1 MCWILSSITTLGL
14 IFLPRLIPPAP
25 DFDTQAILVR
35 DPLYMA
41 RVWVALIHPL
51 LVLVGA
57 LGVLAVRL
65 RDSAGS
71 ASAGFVFF
79 FLWAGT
85 EAVQQSLTL
94 VALNWTWRTEYA
106 SARDEAAREA
116 LRLYVRGFDAV
127 GDGLFFFLLI
137 AFVAANLLYLI
148 AVWGGGA
155 LQRSVSI
162 CFGLAAGLGVI
173 SLVTSFGGGILPA
186 GVMGILYPTIQ
197 PAGRFLTGLWLLRQA
212 SGR

>member
-1 MCWILSSITTLGL
+1 LGL
-14 IFLPRLIPPAP
+14 IFLPRLIPEAA
-25 DFDTQAILVR
+25 DLDAQAALVR
-35 DPLYMA
+35 NPFYMA

-65 RDSAGS
+65 KDSAGC

-79 FLWAGT
+79 LLWAGT

-94 VALNWTWRTEYA
+94 VALNWTWRSEYLA
-106 SARDEAAREA
+106 TSDAAARDA
-116 LRLYVRGFDAV
+116 LRLYARGFDAV
-127 GDGLFFFLLI
+127 WDGLFFFLLI
-137 AFVAANLLYLI
+137 AFVAANMLYLV

-155 LQRSVSI
+155 LQRTVSVF
-162 CFGLAAGLGVI
+162 FGLAAGLGVI

-186 GVMGILYPTIQ
+186 GVMAILYPTIQ
-197 PAGRFLTGLWLLRQA
+197 PSGRFLTGLWLLQSARA
-212 SGR
+212 APAR